1 MQTMAGRALPAR
13 GERDSSLYS
22 VKVCGRHVPARTGER
37 QTRTESGFQAERAR
51 MPGEASNERSLDRY
65 RSGHLPSAP
74 AVVVI

>member
-1 MQTMAGRALPAR
+1 
-13 GERDSSLYS
+13 
-22 VKVCGRHVPARTGER
+22 
-37 QTRTESGFQAERAR
+37 